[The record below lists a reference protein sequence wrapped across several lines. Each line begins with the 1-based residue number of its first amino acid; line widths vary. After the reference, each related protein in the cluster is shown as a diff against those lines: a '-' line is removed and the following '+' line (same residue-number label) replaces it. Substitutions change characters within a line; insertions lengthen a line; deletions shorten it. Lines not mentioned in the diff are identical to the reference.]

1 MPYCSL
7 EEAWGSDFKNADYY
21 TKVNDSTVPSST
33 IHSRIPPELTQN
45 GLSNNS
51 KPSPN
56 IPSYSGGVQG
66 FQGFQG
72 INVNSSNSAVSNIV
86 PYKVNFPDNSK
97 RNYIHP
103 IENQNESEDNLD
115 ILEDNENDT
124 RHIDYQRKITPEN
137 EKNYITSQDYFLYKK
152 YLNLAEKY
160 KAKLRKRFRDFK
172 ESEENNEIME
182 SFSNSSAAPMTTS
195 NDAYSFKDIFIIVIV
210 GIFLIFALD
219 IFVKMGSSMK

>member
-7 EEAWGSDFKNADYY
+7 EEAWGSDFKNDQ
-21 TKVNDSTVPSST
+21 VVPSST
-33 IHSRIPPELTQN
+33 IHSRIPPELAKD
-45 GLSNNS
+45 GLTSNS

-56 IPSYSGGVQG
+56 IPSYTGVPS
-66 FQGFQG
+66 
-72 INVNSSNSAVSNIV
+72 VNSASSAMSNIV
-86 PYKVNFPDNSK
+86 PYKVNFPDRSK

-103 IENQNESEDNLD
+103 IDNSENSGEDDLE

-124 RHIDYQRKITPEN
+124 RHIDRQRKIKPGADD
-137 EKNYITSQDYFLYKK
+137 NYLTSQDYFLYKK
-152 YLNLAEKY
+152 YLNLAEQY
-160 KAKLRKRFRDFK
+160 KTKLRKRFRDFR
-172 ESEENNEIME
+172 ENENNKEIME
-182 SFSNSSAAPMTTS
+182 SFTGGGYSQPAAS